1 MENSLESYP
10 CRDARCRRG
19 GRFVDTCVAV
29 PLIYIRRPLRLLK
42 SFGGIH
48 TGRRTET
55 PYGAERAARHLL
67 DDWLI
72 CCRCGSAVTTGWG
85 NPLFLDHIHSLGFI
99 ELQEMKGRELH
110 RIVTR
115 SVP

>member
-1 MENSLESYP
+1 
-10 CRDARCRRG
+10 
-19 GRFVDTCVAV
+19 
-29 PLIYIRRPLRLLK
+29 LIYLRHPSRLLK

-55 PYGAERAARHLL
+55 PYGAQRAARHPL

-72 CCRCGSAVTTGWG
+72 CCRCGSAVTTRWSS
-85 NPLFLDHIHSLGFI
+85 PLFLDHVRSLGVI
-99 ELQEMKGRELH
+99 ELQEMTGRELH